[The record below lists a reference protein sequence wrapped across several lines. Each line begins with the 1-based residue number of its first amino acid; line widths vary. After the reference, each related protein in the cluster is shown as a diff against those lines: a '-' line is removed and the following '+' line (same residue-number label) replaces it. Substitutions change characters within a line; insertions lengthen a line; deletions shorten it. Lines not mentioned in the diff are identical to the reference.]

1 MRRLS
6 HRRLAAL
13 LVILALAL
21 WQWEAPWLFPLKV
34 LMTLIHE
41 FGHGLAALLTGGSID
56 RITVEP
62 GLGGLC
68 YTRGGWR
75 WVILPAGYLGSM
87 AAGCGMILVSSRTRL
102 DRYLSLTMGA
112 AILAATVLFV
122 RSRVGFGYGLLT
134 GAALASAGW
143 WLSEELNDFL
153 LCFLG
158 TMSCLSAVF
167 GLKYLATYSGNNDA
181 LMFSAEIFPLPALV
195 WAVLWAML
203 AVVCWAWTLRLAVDG
218 AQAPP

>member
-1 MRRLS
+1 MRRFPY
-6 HRRLAAL
+6 RRLAAL
-13 LVILALAL
+13 LVLFCLAL
-21 WQWEAPWLFPLKV
+21 WQWEAAWMFPLRV

-75 WVILPAGYLGSM
+75 WVILPSGYLGSM
-87 AAGCGMILVSSRTRL
+87 AAGCAM
-102 DRYLSLTMGA
+102 
-112 AILAATVLFV
+112 ILAASRSRYDRFFSLAMGACVLAATLLFV

-134 GAALASAGW
+134 GAALASSGW
-143 WLSEELNDFL
+143 WLSEEFNDFL

-167 GLKYLATYSGNNDA
+167 GLKYLASYNGNNDA
-181 LMFSAEIFPLPALV
+181 LMFSHEIFPLPALV
-195 WAVLWAML
+195 WAVLWAAL
-203 AVVCWAWTLRLAVDG
+203 AVLCWGVTIRFSLAEERT
-218 AQAPP
+218 